1 MTVIVPV
8 LQMRK
13 LRLGDG
19 KEPIPINETYFP
31 CLPCEVMEDDG
42 QDVS

>member
-31 CLPCEVMEDDG
+31 CLPCEDDR